1 MGALIWK
8 KNLIFNTLF
17 IQVSYVYIDYIVLT
31 LNHLMHPFRWK
42 SLHRTPALTTPPATP
57 VLEQRTPTVDG
68 VLWRQSTLGLGLGL
82 GLGLPLWMVYY
93 GSKVR

>member
-1 MGALIWK
+1 MEAK
-8 KNLIFNTLF
+8 
-17 IQVSYVYIDYIVLT
+17 YVRVGVRVGVRVT
-31 LNHLMHPFRWK
+31 
-42 SLHRTPALTTPPATP
+42 
-57 VLEQRTPTVDG
+57 TVDG